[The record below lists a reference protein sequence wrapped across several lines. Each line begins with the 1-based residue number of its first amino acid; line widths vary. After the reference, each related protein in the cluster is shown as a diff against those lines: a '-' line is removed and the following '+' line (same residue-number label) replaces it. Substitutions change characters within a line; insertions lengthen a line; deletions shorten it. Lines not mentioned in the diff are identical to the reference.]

1 MTSGHDSL
9 RLVLASRSPQRDA
22 LLRQLGIPFRV
33 CVSGHDETIHEDGPA
48 ATVEENARGK
58 AAAVGAR
65 VHLAAGELVLG
76 VDTVV
81 VVEGE
86 TLGKAADEV
95 EAAAYLRRLS
105 GRTHDV
111 YSGLCLRRAADER
124 CGHEITEVRFREI
137 GAGAL
142 ASYLASGEWRER
154 AGAYAIQGLGSS
166 FIEEVRGDYFNVVGL
181 PVRLLIDE
189 LASLGVEPLSWL

>member
-1 MTSGHDSL
+1 M
-9 RLVLASRSPQRDA
+9 
-22 LLRQLGIPFRV
+22 
-33 CVSGHDETIHEDGPA
+33 SGHDETEHEGGPA

-58 AAAVGAR
+58 AAAVCGR
-65 VHLAAGELVLG
+65 VRLAVGEFVLG

-105 GRTHDV
+105 GRAHEV
-111 YSGLCLRRAADER
+111 YSGLCLRHGADER
-124 CGHEITEVRFREI
+124 CGHEVTAVRFREI

-142 ASYLASGEWRER
+142 ARYLASGEWRER

-166 FIEEVRGDYFNVVGL
+166 FVAAVQGDYFNVVGL
-181 PVRLLIDE
+181 PVRLLVEE
-189 LASLGVEPLSWL
+189 LVSLGVEPLSWL

>member
-1 MTSGHDSL
+1 VTAEHDRL

-22 LLRQLGIPFRV
+22 LLRTLGIPFRV
-33 CVSGHDETIHEDGPA
+33 CVSDHDETVHEDGPA

-58 AAAVGAR
+58 AAAVGGR
-65 VHLAAGELVLG
+65 VHLTAGEFVLG
-76 VDTVV
+76 VDTIV

-86 TLGKAADEV
+86 TLGKAADEE

-105 GRTHDV
+105 GRTHEV
-111 YSGLCLRRAADER
+111 YSGLCLRRGDDDR
-124 CGHEITEVRFREI
+124 CGHEVTAVRFREI
-137 GAGAL
+137 GADTL
-142 ASYLASGEWRER
+142 ARYLASGEWRER

-166 FIEEVRGDYFNVVGL
+166 FIEAVEGDYFNVVGL